1 MSRAHKQSS
10 AGVHSSMSDEKVLRG
25 THLSSRLAV
34 GVNNI
39 VYRIAFLITSGSRWN
54 FHVMSAARDSMSG
67 LEQRKKGHKHMD
79 GEDLCPKSKAST
91 SLAPKVRQQE
101 QPRRHGPHQ
110 PKPSSLAT
118 HFFPSTS
125 HVEKKGTWFRSRQT
139 SNPSTRRVP
148 SHPPPPPRVALPFFT
163 FDTDRRPRAAA
174 TPSRPPAPTNPP
186 VVEREEVALSARV
199 DSSVDFP
206 LVIHGLS
213 IPNGIILAQPN
224 RAPAEHPHRPR
235 LLPTSLLPHRRPEC
249 GCQSQHQQPHRQ
261 HPHQNRRCP
270 GLPAAEHHQGGQRRP
285 SQVGRPN
292 RIPSKGALSLPSTL
306 PLSRLPSPRP
316 ASPHVVSVRVLFAEA
331 DRVPSPSPHS

>member
-1 MSRAHKQSS
+1 MSRAHKQTS
-10 AGVHSSMSDEKVLRG
+10 AGVHSSMSDEKVLRD

-34 GVNNI
+34 GVNNT

-110 PKPSSLAT
+110 PSSLAT

-148 SHPPPPPRVALPFFT
+148 SHPPPPAACRAAFFY
-163 FDTDRRPRAAA
+163 FRPR
-174 TPSRPPAPTNPP
+174 P
-186 VVEREEVALSARV
+186 
-199 DSSVDFP
+199 
-206 LVIHGLS
+206 
-213 IPNGIILAQPN
+213 
-224 RAPAEHPHRPR
+224 
-235 LLPTSLLPHRRPEC
+235 
-249 GCQSQHQQPHRQ
+249 
-261 HPHQNRRCP
+261 
-270 GLPAAEHHQGGQRRP
+270 
-285 SQVGRPN
+285 
-292 RIPSKGALSLPSTL
+292 
-306 PLSRLPSPRP
+306 PSPRCRDALP
-316 ASPHVVSVRVLFAEA
+316 PPSANEPPRRRARGSGSVRP
-331 DRVPSPSPHS
+331 RG